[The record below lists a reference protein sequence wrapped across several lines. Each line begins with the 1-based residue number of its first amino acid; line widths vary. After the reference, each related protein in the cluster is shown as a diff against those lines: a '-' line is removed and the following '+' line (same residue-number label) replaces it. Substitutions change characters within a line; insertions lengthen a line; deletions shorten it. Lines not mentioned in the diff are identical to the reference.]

1 MHDMIKIDSLSKSFG
16 EINAVQDLSFRVRE
30 GELFAFLG
38 VNGAGKSTT
47 INIMCGQLAK
57 DAGYGFICGAYMP
70 ISQFSEGLQKVISFL
85 PGTYGTSLLRNHAL
99 RGVFAE
105 MDAQGFPPRIVE
117 AIRDSVD
124 CNLYFFG
131 GKVEPGVMYL
141 VLIAA
146 IVIAL
151 GLYVVMN
158 VLSVRKRR

>member
-16 EINAVQDLSFRVRE
+16 EIKAVQDLSFRVKE

-57 DAGYGFICGAYMP
+57 DAGSVHIGGIDLDADP
-70 ISQFSEGLQKVISFL
+70 D
-85 PGTYGTSLLRNHAL
+85 GTSLLRNHAL
-99 RGVFAE
+99 RGVLEE

-131 GKVEPGVMYL
+131 DKVEPGSMYL
-141 VLIAA
+141 
-146 IVIAL
+146 IVIAAVIFAVA
-151 GLYVVMN
+151 LYVAMN
-158 VLSVRKRR
+158 MLPGKKKR

>member
-16 EINAVQDLSFRVRE
+16 EIKAVQDLSFRVKE

-57 DAGYGFICGAYMP
+57 DAGSVHIGGIDLDADP
-70 ISQFSEGLQKVISFL
+70 D
-85 PGTYGTSLLRNHAL
+85 GTSLLRNHAL
-99 RGVFAE
+99 RGVFEE

-124 CNLYFFG
+124 CNPYFFG
-131 GKVEPGVMYL
+131 DKVESGSMYL
-141 VLIAA
+141 
-146 IVIAL
+146 IVIAAVIFAVA
-151 GLYVVMN
+151 LYVAMN
-158 VLSVRKRR
+158 MLPGKKKR

>member
-57 DAGYGFICGAYMP
+57 DAGSVHIGGIDLDADP
-70 ISQFSEGLQKVISFL
+70 D
-85 PGTYGTSLLRNHAL
+85 GTSLLRNHAL
-99 RGVFAE
+99 RGVFEE

-124 CNLYFFG
+124 CNPYFFG
-131 GKVEPGVMYL
+131 DKVESGSMYL
-141 VLIAA
+141 
-146 IVIAL
+146 IVIAAVIFAVA
-151 GLYVVMN
+151 LYVAMN
-158 VLSVRKRR
+158 MLPGKKKR

>member
-16 EINAVQDLSFRVRE
+16 EIKAVQDLSLRVKE

-57 DAGYGFICGAYMP
+57 DAGSVHIGGIDLDADP
-70 ISQFSEGLQKVISFL
+70 D
-85 PGTYGTSLLRNHAL
+85 GTSLLRNHAL
-99 RGVFAE
+99 RGVFEE

-124 CNLYFFG
+124 CNPYFFG
-131 GKVEPGVMYL
+131 DKVESGSMYL
-141 VLIAA
+141 
-146 IVIAL
+146 IVIAAVIFAVA
-151 GLYVVMN
+151 LYVAMN
-158 VLSVRKRR
+158 MLPGKKKR